1 MKCNMVLKYTIHV
14 RTSNQRAY
22 ASLKNLSNP
31 NICIV
36 PKHKGSMN
44 MHGCFLTKR
53 NHIYENPPIW
63 ILSCIPLANSPESFF
78 LFQEWRWD
86 TSLVFLVRIC
96 LQNFLGASLERCKR
110 FPCLWRMYCLFFLL
124 VRALYIFIL
133 SILRDSSTASLIAL
147 LALLHSLSYHGL
159 VLLFLL
165 LFDIGKIRVDR
176 MATRQ
181 G

>member
-44 MHGCFLTKR
+44 MHGFFLTKR

-63 ILSCIPLANSPESFF
+63 ILSCIPLATSPESFF

-86 TSLVFLVRIC
+86 TSLVYLVRIC

-133 SILRDSSTASLIAL
+133 SILRHSSTTSLIAL

-165 LFDIGKIRVDR
+165 LFDIGKIICKIW
-176 MATRQ
+176 
-181 G
+181 